1 MMTDELRL
9 LRTRS
14 LIPDTDQYDVN
25 EVRPFYHPSDRQM
38 AMVNYYVVP
47 FPTTTLGRCVA
58 HVDSITGQ
66 VIAFKSPR
74 KNLSYHIE
82 RVKRRRLDDG
92 IIAIVDNAISQLR
105 REKKTT

>member
-1 MMTDELRL
+1 MPGE
-9 LRTRS
+9 RTKSRVS
-14 LIPDTDQYDVN
+14 
-25 EVRPFYHPSDRQM
+25 
-38 AMVNYYVVP
+38 YYIVP
-47 FPTTTLGRCVA
+47 FQTVTMGRCLA
-58 HVDSITGQ
+58 HIDPHTGQ

-92 IIAIVDNAISQLR
+92 VIAIVDNAINQLR